1 MSAGADS
8 GRWADVKERGHYW
21 GMALLVILYRV
32 FGRWLLYPLVGVV
45 VTYFFLTRRATRR
58 YSALYLR
65 RVLGRRVRLWD
76 VWRHHLAFGASLM
89 DRIAAWMGRITRAD
103 VAFEGHFTMLELARS
118 KRGAVL
124 LGAHFGV
131 LEMCR
136 AVVENDKSLKLN
148 VIVHDQNTRK
158 FNRVMARV
166 NRQSQV
172 RVIPVQEI
180 TPATAIHLRER
191 LDEGEFVILLADRLP
206 PGNVTR
212 TLSAPFLAPDEGGS
226 LGRSD
231 FTAESSYVA
240 QGCSSAQ
247 GCNSAQGCASDAPD
261 RFVVQW
267 PAGPFWLALM
277 LGAPVYFIAACHTG
291 FGYQATL
298 KLLYEGGKV
307 ARREREAKCY
317 ALLQDY
323 IQVLEK
329 LCRRHPYQ
337 WFNFYDFWGDDAHIG
352 QAGSSKNS
360 NDRITQDS
368 QP

>member
-1 MSAGADS
+1 
-8 GRWADVKERGHYW
+8 
-21 GMALLVILYRV
+21 
-32 FGRWLLYPLVGVV
+32 
-45 VTYFFLTRRATRR
+45 
-58 YSALYLR
+58 
-65 RVLGRRVRLWD
+65 
-76 VWRHHLAFGASLM
+76 M

-212 TLSAPFLAPDEGGS
+212 TLSAPFLAPDDGGS
-226 LGRSD
+226 LGPSG
-231 FTAESSYVA
+231 FTAEGSYFA
-240 QGCSSAQ
+240 QGCSSAEGSYFAQ
-247 GCNSAQGCASDAPD
+247 GCSTAQGSYSAQGCAPD
-261 RFVVQW
+261 RFVVQC
-267 PAGPFWLALM
+267 PAGPFWLALL
-277 LGAPVYFIAACHTG
+277 LGAPWYFIAACHTG

-298 KLLYEGGKV
+298 KLLYEGGKE

-329 LCRRHPYQ
+329 LCRRHPRSEEHTSELQ
-337 WFNFYDFWGDDAHIG
+337 SRGHLVCRLLLEK
-352 QAGSSKNS
+352 KN
-360 NDRITQDS
+360 IFVFC
-368 QP
+368 